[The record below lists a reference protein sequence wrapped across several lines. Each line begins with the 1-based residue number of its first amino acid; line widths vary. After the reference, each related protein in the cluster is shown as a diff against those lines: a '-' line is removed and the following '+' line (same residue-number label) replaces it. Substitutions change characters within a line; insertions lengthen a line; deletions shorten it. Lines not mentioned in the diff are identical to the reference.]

1 VDDDE
6 TPQAKRRRIPESSSL
21 LVEDKDVPILVEV
34 QLLMSE
40 KRTALSIMRTG
51 IAILALPLSVLS
63 ILIATSK
70 YYDVGH
76 IVHLFVA
83 VLVLCGLLVGMSVY
97 LIVLAFLRIRALDRV
112 IQRVRAKFPNLAD
125 LIR

>member
-1 VDDDE
+1 MRL
-6 TPQAKRRRIPESSSL
+6 RRRSGDESPESSSL
-21 LVEDKDVPILVEV
+21 LVENKDVPILVEV
-34 QLLMSE
+34 QLLMPE

-51 IAILALPLSVLS
+51 TAILALPLSVLS
-63 ILIATSK
+63 ILIATSR

-97 LIVLAFLRIRALDRV
+97 LIVFAFLRIRALDRV

>member
-1 VDDDE
+1 MS
-6 TPQAKRRRIPESSSL
+6 RRRRRDDVPLASSAPL
-21 LVEDKDVPILVEV
+21 AEEKDVPILVEV

-40 KRTALSIMRTG
+40 KRTGLSIMRTG

-63 ILIATSK
+63 ILIATSR
-70 YYDVGH
+70 YYDVSH
-76 IVHLFVA
+76 IIHMFIA
-83 VLVLCGLLVGMSVY
+83 VLVLCGLLVGLSIY

-112 IQRVRAKFPNLAD
+112 IERVRAKFPNLAE

>member
-1 VDDDE
+1 MRL
-6 TPQAKRRRIPESSSL
+6 RRRSGDESPESSSL
-21 LVEDKDVPILVEV
+21 LVEDKDVPVLVEV

-63 ILIATSK
+63 ILIATSR

-83 VLVLCGLLVGMSVY
+83 VLVLCGLLVGLSVY

>member
-1 VDDDE
+1 M
-6 TPQAKRRRIPESSSL
+6 KLRRRSGDESLNSSAPL
-21 LVEDKDVPILVEV
+21 AEEKDVPILVEV
-34 QLLMSE
+34 QLLISE
-40 KRTALSIMRTG
+40 KRTGLSIMRTG

-70 YYDVGH
+70 YYDIGH

-83 VLVLCGLLVGMSVY
+83 VLVLCGLLVGLSVY

-112 IQRVRAKFPNLAD
+112 IRRVRAKFPNLAD

>member
-1 VDDDE
+1 MDDDE